1 MSPSSNP
8 RRSSHRPGRAS
19 NRRPAGSAKGARRP
33 QPTARIR
40 ARADTQRPGP
50 KFTGRAIVLLS
61 VVVLLVGSY
70 TSALHAWWDQHSEIT
85 EKRAEIVQR
94 REAIRELENTKRRY
108 DDPAFI
114 QQQARERFG
123 WVMPGEV
130 GYRVI
135 GVDGEIQGE
144 LSAPSDLPEPTEV
157 RWYNVLWGSVEAAG
171 RDPGETPTADPDKVL
186 KDVDE

>member
-1 MSPSSNP
+1 
-8 RRSSHRPGRAS
+8 
-19 NRRPAGSAKGARRP
+19 
-33 QPTARIR
+33 
-40 ARADTQRPGP
+40 
-50 KFTGRAIVLLS
+50 LS

>member
-1 MSPSSNP
+1 MSPSA
-8 RRSSHRPGRAS
+8 RRGPGRPS
-19 NRRPAGSAKGARRP
+19 NRRPAGSAKGVRRP

-40 ARADTQRPGP
+40 ATAADNRIGP
-50 KFTGRAIVLLS
+50 RFTGRAIVLLS

-70 TSALHAWWDQHSEIT
+70 TSALHAWWDQRSELT

-94 REAIRELENTKRRY
+94 REAIRELENTQRRY
-108 DDPAFI
+108 DDPAYI

-135 GVDGEIQGE
+135 GIDGKIQGE
-144 LSAPSDLPEPTEV
+144 LSAPTDLPEPTV
-157 RWYNVLWGSVEAAG
+157 TRWYDVLWGSVEAAG
-171 RDPGETPTADPDKVL
+171 RQPNATPVADPDKVL
-186 KDVDE
+186 KDTNE

>member
-1 MSPSSNP
+1 MSPSAN
-8 RRSSHRPGRAS
+8 RGPGRAS
-19 NRRPAGSAKGARRP
+19 NRRPAGSAKGTRRP

-40 ARADTQRPGP
+40 ATADSKRPGP
-50 KFTGRAIVLLS
+50 KFTGRAIVLLC

-70 TSALHAWWDQHSEIT
+70 TSVLRAWWDQHSEIT
-85 EKRAEIVQR
+85 AKRAEIVQR

-108 DDPAFI
+108 DDPAFV

-171 RDPGETPTADPDKVL
+171 RDPGAMPTADPDKVL

>member
-1 MSPSSNP
+1 MRRTPESERSGP
-8 RRSSHRPGRAS
+8 R
-19 NRRPAGSAKGARRP
+19 
-33 QPTARIR
+33 
-40 ARADTQRPGP
+40 
-50 KFTGRAIVLLS
+50 FTGRAIVLLS

-85 EKRAEIVQR
+85 AKRAEIVQR
-94 REAIRELENTKRRY
+94 REAIRELENTRRRY

-135 GVDGEIQGE
+135 GVDGTIQGD
-144 LSAPSDLPEPTEV
+144 LSTPTDMPEPTV
-157 RWYNVLWGSVEAAG
+157 TRWYHVLWGSVEAAG
-171 RDPGETPTADPDKVL
+171 RDPGATPKADPDKVL
-186 KDVDE
+186 KDTEE

>member
-1 MSPSSNP
+1 VSPSTS
-8 RRSSHRPGRAS
+8 RGRQSHSRSS
-19 NRRPAGSAKGARRP
+19 NRRPGGSAKGVRRP
-33 QPTARIR
+33 QPTARVR
-40 ARADTQRPGP
+40 AIPEGERTGP
-50 KFTGRAIVLLS
+50 RFTGRAIVLLS

-70 TSALHAWWDQHSEIT
+70 TSALHAWWDQRSEIT
-85 EKRAEIVQR
+85 AERAEIVER

-135 GVDGEIQGE
+135 GVDGKIQGE
-144 LSAPSDLPEPTEV
+144 LSAPTDLPEPTV
-157 RWYNVLWGSVEAAG
+157 TRWYNVLWGSVEAAG
-171 RDPGETPTADPDKVL
+171 REPGATPVTDPDKVL
-186 KDVDE
+186 KDTDE

>member
-1 MSPSSNP
+1 MGPHTNRGRQSHG
-8 RRSSHRPGRAS
+8 RST
-19 NRRPAGSAKGARRP
+19 NRRPAGSAKGVRRP

-40 ARADTQRPGP
+40 ATPASERSGP
-50 KFTGRAIVLLS
+50 RFTSRAIVLLS

-70 TSALHAWWDQHSEIT
+70 TSALHAWWDQRSELT
-85 EKRAEIVQR
+85 AKQAEIVQR

-108 DDPAFI
+108 DDPAYV

-135 GVDGEIQGE
+135 GLDGKIQGR
-144 LSAPSDLPEPTEV
+144 LSAPSDAPELTV
-157 RWYNVLWGSVEAAG
+157 TRWYDVLWGSVEAAG
-171 RDPGETPTADPDKVL
+171 REPGSTPTADPDQVL
-186 KDVDE
+186 KDIEE

>member
-1 MSPSSNP
+1 VSPSSKRGRQP
-8 RRSSHRPGRAS
+8 HSRPS

-33 QPTARIR
+33 QPTSRVR
-40 ARADTQRPGP
+40 AKPDTERTGP
-50 KFTGRAIVLLS
+50 RFTGRAIVLLS

-70 TSALHAWWDQHSEIT
+70 TSALHAWWDQRSEIT
-85 EKRAEIVQR
+85 AKQAEIVQR

-108 DDPAFI
+108 DDPAYV

-135 GVDGEIQGE
+135 GVDGQIQGE
-144 LSAPSDLPEPTEV
+144 LSAPSDVPDPTV
-157 RWYNVLWGSVEAAG
+157 TRWYNVLWGSVEAAG
-171 RDPGETPTADPDKVL
+171 RQPGATPTADPDAVL
-186 KDVDE
+186 KDIEE